1 MISQKSVGTLKNIF
15 SHTIFYRRYIG
26 YRALQHLSMES
37 SNAHKIHL
45 TQLTVILL
53 LPVWLSVRAS
63 DRESIF
69 KIRLGCTLTTTP
81 EPTPLSITGGSVVEC
96 ASLCLAQE
104 CKAAVFDVP
113 GETCQLHMGLVN
125 AIGVVTTL
133 DTGYLIPTG
142 RPSNMSKHS
151 SYHLYIFFSM
161 IILTCCV
168 IQIVVLQQVKD
179 MARNIR
185 KNAIIYFIYLRW
197 FSTERKTLIIMNVMF
212 QG

>member
-1 MISQKSVGTLKNIF
+1 MSYFDFSKSVGTLKNMF

-81 EPTPLSITGGSVVEC
+81 QPTPLSITGGSMVEC
-96 ASLCLAQE
+96 ASLCLAQA

-125 AIGVVTTL
+125 VIGVVTTQ

-142 RPSNMSKHS
+142 RPSDMSKQPNYRLFS
-151 SYHLYIFFSM
+151 FLRLY
-161 IILTCCV
+161 
-168 IQIVVLQQVKD
+168 
-179 MARNIR
+179 
-185 KNAIIYFIYLRW
+185 
-197 FSTERKTLIIMNVMF
+197 
-212 QG
+212 